1 MFLGHLGLAPLEE
14 GPWPLKVSR
23 GCLGILARVLLARQ
37 QKALHANSAMD
48 IAECV
53 TVWKRLIN
61 TLRDLSLQEGTVSPP
76 QGNFPSLLL
85 ITIRQTKEYTVIS
98 SLILWRPSLGEST

>member
-23 GCLGILARVLLARQ
+23 RCLGILARVLLARQ
-37 QKALHANSAMD
+37 QKALQANSAMD

-61 TLRDLSLQEGTVSPP
+61 TLRDLSLQEGTVCPP
-76 QGNFPSLLL
+76 QGNAL
-85 ITIRQTKEYTVIS
+85 QKH
-98 SLILWRPSLGEST
+98 